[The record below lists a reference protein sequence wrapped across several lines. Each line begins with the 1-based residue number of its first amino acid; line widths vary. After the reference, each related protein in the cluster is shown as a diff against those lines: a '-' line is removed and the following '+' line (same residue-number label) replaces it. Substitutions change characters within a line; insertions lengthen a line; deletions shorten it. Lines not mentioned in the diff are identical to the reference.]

1 MTAQWTVRDGDGGL
15 RPEFTGAS
23 ALEVGR
29 RILPVRYDAFR
40 LQVSSSYREHFN
52 RAVSEMLEREG
63 WEIVR
68 IRSPRR
74 ASRLDTAG
82 VCAAAA

>member
-1 MTAQWTVRDGDGGL
+1 MTAQWTVKDGNGGL

-52 RAVSEMLEREG
+52 RAVSQMLEREG
-63 WEIVR
+63 WKIVR
-68 IRSPRR
+68 VRSPRR
-74 ASRLDTAG
+74 ASHLDTAEI
-82 VCAAAA
+82 CAAA